1 MQDTG
6 GDDTTSSSQHQ
17 RVSADKKAK
26 NKPNIMN
33 KKKSDKKSLASKT
46 TSKSDGKG
54 KVKKTALLKV
64 SKKIFSSKP
73 KKRALNSGRQSEEGE
88 SFKNSSSQNN
98 KKADSKSVKNVNKP
112 KKVWKDTSD
121 KCGHKTASQA
131 EGKIKKR
138 KLDKKTLA
146 KRKLSRMKKLGYLT
160 APPRRSAALNASA
173 IMNCIFDKAV
183 VPRPIKIKVEPEDS
197 EEETEDD
204 PSVCETVDS
213 DSDQDDG
220 SEKLTDSSQN
230 KINDDSVPGKPSR
243 LLSENDQPPTRK
255 EKRGN
260 LRKKSKAR
268 LKKGED
274 SEEVTDQMSDYT
286 GGGRRMASLNASAML
301 HASFGREEKRSRR
314 DPLTIAI
321 EASLRDLQEKEKK
334 EHKEEISEICSENT
348 PLSSNATSD
357 NIKSSRKTLI
367 SKPSHSKTDPKEI
380 IKVEAKESLSP
391 EVVVKPEKKE
401 KPKCL
406 KSSLEGLSELDI
418 RTQLIESAKI
428 KSKISRQSSEEKM
441 KKKLKKSQQDKA
453 EEKYCGKSRP
463 GKYNVVSSR
472 SQPCLALLCL
482 H

>member
-1 MQDTG
+1 MLYFQDTA
-6 GDDTTSSSQHQ
+6 GDDRTSSSQHQ
-17 RVSADKKAK
+17 KASAGKKAK
-26 NKPNIMN
+26 NKPNIIS
-33 KKKSDKKSLASKT
+33 KKKSDKKSLTSKT
-46 TSKSDGKG
+46 TSKSDGKS

-73 KKRALNSGRQSEEGE
+73 KKRALNSGRQSEEAE
-88 SFKNSSSQNN
+88 SCNNSSSQNN

-112 KKVWKDTSD
+112 KKVLKDTSD
-121 KCGHKTASQA
+121 KLNKTQSQA

-146 KRKLSRMKKLGYLT
+146 KRKLSRMKKMGYLT

-183 VPRPIKIKVEPEDS
+183 VPKKIKVEPESS

-204 PSVCETVDS
+204 PAVCETVDS

-230 KINDDSVPGKPSR
+230 KINDDSVTGKPSR
-243 LLSENDQPPTRK
+243 LLSENHHVARK
-255 EKRGN
+255 ERKGN
-260 LRKKSKAR
+260 LKKKSKQRR
-268 LKKGED
+268 LKKGEAT
-274 SEEVTDQMSDYT
+274 EVTDQMNDQYT

-334 EHKEEISEICSENT
+334 EHKEEISEICSENI

-357 NIKSSRKTLI
+357 NIKSSQKNLI
-367 SKPSHSKTDPKEI
+367 SKTSHSKTDLKES
-380 IKVEAKESLSP
+380 IKAEAKESLSP
-391 EVVVKPEKKE
+391 EVVVKHEKKE
-401 KPKCL
+401 KVKCL

-428 KSKISRQSSEEKM
+428 KSKISRQSSEDKM

-453 EEKYCGKSRP
+453 EEKYSGKSRP
-463 GKYNVVSSR
+463 GKSNVVV
-472 SQPCLALLCL
+472 LLCL

>member
-1 MQDTG
+1 MRGESYVFYFQDAA
-6 GDDTTSSSQHQ
+6 GDDTTSSSQQ
-17 RVSADKKAK
+17 PKSSADKKAK
-26 NKPNIMN
+26 NKPNMIN

-46 TSKSDGKG
+46 PAKSVGKG

-64 SKKIFSSKP
+64 SKKIFTSKP
-73 KKRALNSGRQSEEGE
+73 KKRALNTVRQSEEAE
-88 SFKNSSSQNN
+88 SCNNSSSQNN

-121 KCGHKTASQA
+121 KLNKTQCQP

-183 VPRPIKIKVEPEDS
+183 VPRKIKVEPEDS

-204 PSVCETVDS
+204 PGVSETVDS

-220 SEKLTDSSQN
+220 SEKLTVSSQN
-230 KINDDSVPGKPSR
+230 KINDDSVTGKPSR
-243 LLSENDQPPTRK
+243 LLSETTRTTRK
-255 EKRGN
+255 ERKGN
-260 LRKKSKAR
+260 LVKKSKQRR
-268 LKKGED
+268 LKKGEM
-274 SEEVTDQMSDYT
+274 SEVSDELGDYT

-334 EHKEEISEICSENT
+334 EPKEEISEISSENV

-357 NIKSSRKTLI
+357 NIKSSQKNLI
-367 SKPSHSKTDPKEI
+367 SKTSHSKTDLKES
-380 IKVEAKESLSP
+380 IKAEAKESLSLSP
-391 EVVVKPEKKE
+391 EVVVKHEKKE
-401 KPKCL
+401 KVKCL

-428 KSKISRQSSEEKM
+428 KSKISRQSSEDKM

-453 EEKYCGKSRP
+453 EEKYSGKSRP
-463 GKYNVVSSR
+463 GKSNV
-472 SQPCLALLCL
+472 LLCSL

>member
-1 MQDTG
+1 MRGESYVFYFQDAA
-6 GDDTTSSSQHQ
+6 GDDTTSSSQRQ
-17 RVSADKKAK
+17 KSSADKKAK
-26 NKPNIMN
+26 NKPNMIN

-46 TSKSDGKG
+46 PAKSVGKG

-64 SKKIFSSKP
+64 SKKIFTSKP
-73 KKRALNSGRQSEEGE
+73 KKRALNTVRQSEEAE
-88 SFKNSSSQNN
+88 SCNNSSSQNN

-121 KCGHKTASQA
+121 KLNKTQCQP

-230 KINDDSVPGKPSR
+230 KINDDSVTGKPSR
-243 LLSENDQPPTRK
+243 LLSETTRTTRK
-255 EKRGN
+255 ERKGN
-260 LRKKSKAR
+260 LRKKSKQR
-268 LKKGED
+268 KGEM
-274 SEEVTDQMSDYT
+274 SELSDELGDYT

-334 EHKEEISEICSENT
+334 EPKEEISEISSENV

-357 NIKSSRKTLI
+357 NIKSSQKNLI
-367 SKPSHSKTDPKEI
+367 SKTSHSKTDLKES
-380 IKVEAKESLSP
+380 IKAEAKESLSP
-391 EVVVKPEKKE
+391 EVVVKHEKKE
-401 KPKCL
+401 KVKCL

-428 KSKISRQSSEEKM
+428 KSKISRQSSEDKM

-453 EEKYCGKSRP
+453 EEKYSGKSRP
-463 GKYNVVSSR
+463 GKSNV
-472 SQPCLALLCL
+472 LLCSL

>member
-1 MQDTG
+1 MGGESEVFYFQDTA
-6 GDDTTSSSQHQ
+6 GDETTSSSQQ
-17 RVSADKKAK
+17 QKSSADKKAK
-26 NKPNIMN
+26 NKPNMIN

-46 TSKSDGKG
+46 KSKSDGRG

-73 KKRALNSGRQSEEGE
+73 KKRALNTGRQSEEAE
-88 SFKNSSSQNN
+88 SCNNSSSQNN
-98 KKADSKSVKNVNKP
+98 KKADSKSVKNVKKP
-112 KKVWKDTSD
+112 KKVMKDTSD
-121 KCGHKTASQA
+121 KSGHKTASQA

-183 VPRPIKIKVEPEDS
+183 VPRPIKVKVEPEDS

-204 PSVCETVDS
+204 PDETVES

-230 KINDDSVPGKPSR
+230 KINDDSVTGKPSR
-243 LLSENDQPPTRK
+243 LLSENHQERTRK
-255 EKRGN
+255 E
-260 LRKKSKAR
+260 RKVNMRNKSKAR
-268 LKKGED
+268 LKKGEVRKASD
-274 SEEVTDQMSDYT
+274 EMSDYT
-286 GGGRRMASLNASAML
+286 GGGGRRMASLNASAIL

-334 EHKEEISEICSENT
+334 EHKEEISEICSENI

-357 NIKSSRKTLI
+357 NIKSSQKNLI
-367 SKPSHSKTDPKEI
+367 SKTSHSKTDLKES

-391 EVVVKPEKKE
+391 EVVVKHEKKE
-401 KPKCL
+401 KSKCL

-428 KSKISRQSSEEKM
+428 KSKISRQSSEDKM

-453 EEKYCGKSRP
+453 EEKYSGKSRP
-463 GKYNVVSSR
+463 GKSNV
-472 SQPCLALLCL
+472 LLCYL